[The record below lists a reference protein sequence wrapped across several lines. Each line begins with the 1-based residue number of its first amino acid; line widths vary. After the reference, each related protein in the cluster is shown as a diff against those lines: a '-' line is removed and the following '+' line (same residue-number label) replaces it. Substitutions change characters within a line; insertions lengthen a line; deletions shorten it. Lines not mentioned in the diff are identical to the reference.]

1 MRLNGKV
8 IIVDDEP
15 HVRLFLSLIVRS
27 MGTATILEAPTGKD
41 AVNIFNALTKP
52 PCLIMLDVNMPGMDG
67 IETLR
72 QLRHDGALCPIVML
86 TSLATRQRIEEA
98 IAAGADHYIRKDTP
112 KDEIVKQLQFV
123 LDEETNGNDVRE
135 RT

>member
-27 MGTATILEAPTGKD
+27 MGTVTILEAPTGKD
-41 AVNIFNALTKP
+41 AVTMFNALKEP
-52 PCLIMLDVNMPGMDG
+52 PCLMMLDVNMPGMDG

-72 QLRHDGALCPIVML
+72 QLRLDGALCPIVML
-86 TSLATRQRIEEA
+86 TSLATRQRIEDA
-98 IAAGADHYIRKDTP
+98 IASGADHYIRKDTP
-112 KDEIVKQLQFV
+112 KDEIRKQLQFV
-123 LDEETNGNDVRE
+123 LDEETTDSGIHE